1 MNNGR
6 LQFFNLVKAMR
17 EAQREYFRTRSRECL
32 RKSRDLETRVDE
44 QIKRGDDYLNS
55 NKQVVRSLFENET

>member
-6 LQFFNLVKAMR
+6 LKFFNLVKDMR

-32 RKSRDLETRVDE
+32 MKSRDLETRVDE

-55 NKQVVRSLFENET
+55 INKKSIKRQAAE